1 MEAGSGSFYER
12 GLRSGEYREQL
23 LCQKSRKGSLQRS
36 ISLLVKIGK
45 ADRLHK
51 AVAYSNACARFERMK
66 YACNA

>member
-1 MEAGSGSFYER
+1 MEVGSGLFFER
-12 GLRSGEYREQL
+12 VLRRDEYREQL
-23 LCQKSRKGSLQRS
+23 LSKKSRKGSLQRS

-45 ADRLHK
+45 AERLHK